1 VVDESG
7 RLSPAEDDD
16 GACSVAAPRP
26 TLGPRGGPGIVLAT
40 RSNQADVASARAADE
55 LAALG
60 FVVHADLPDRP
71 GPARLLVALRDHP
84 TLQHYD
90 PELVEYW
97 VSEAGRGRPRML
109 TRESRLPI
117 DTDFAWGLIRL
128 VDRLDVSNEYL
139 TFGGRLEAQ
148 VVDGVV
154 VAVFSSPA
162 PLLRRGGH
170 SQGWDHGAEAVGAF
184 FGRLLVAVDY
194 SPGFEAAL
202 AAASPLARWS
212 AFVAHTVARYR
223 ASPSLRE
230 VHPALW
236 ALLQAEEARLRLD
249 RPSWRAGLKLLVRM
263 RARAISPFPVPPA
276 SSLAGGSP

>member
-1 VVDESG
+1 
-7 RLSPAEDDD
+7 
-16 GACSVAAPRP
+16 
-26 TLGPRGGPGIVLAT
+26 VLAT
-40 RSNQADVASARAADE
+40 RSTQEDVAPARAIDE

-71 GPARLLVALRDHP
+71 GPARLVVALRDHP

-97 VSEAGRGRPRML
+97 TSEGGRGRPRFL

-117 DTDFAWGLIRL
+117 DAQFAWGLIRI

-139 TFGGRLEAQ
+139 TFGGHLEAQ
-148 VVDGVV
+148 MINGLV

-170 SQGWDHGAEAVGAF
+170 SQGWDPGAEAVGAF

-194 SPGFEAAL
+194 SPGFEATL
-202 AAASPLARWS
+202 AAASPLARWT
-212 AFVAHTVARYR
+212 AFVAHTLGAYR
-223 ASPSLRE
+223 ASPALRDA
-230 VHPALW
+230 HPGLW
-236 ALLQAEEARLRLD
+236 TLLQAEEPRLRAD
-249 RPSWRAGLKLLVRM
+249 RAAWRDGLRLLVQM
-263 RARAISPFPVPPA
+263 RGRAISAIAAAPA
-276 SSLAGGSP
+276 ARTLSSDRR